1 MKNVIFNSNIH
12 IMKPI
17 IYLVAALFILIIL
30 PVHTF
35 ARAPKRHNYVSVEMC
50 KLCHKKKELGDQFDV
65 WANTAHSKAF
75 YTLGTPEAG
84 KIAANLGIKNPQ
96 QSKECLRCHSTRYG
110 SDDGDRGEDLRVED
124 GVQCESCHGPGE
136 DYMYLEVMEDMKEA
150 TDMGL
155 VMPTEETC
163 RKCHNPESPT
173 YNPERDLTSD
183 GARVDFYYPLRKKKI
198 EHHKPIKEIKK

>member
-1 MKNVIFNSNIH
+1 
-12 IMKPI
+12 MKPI
-17 IYLVAALFILIIL
+17 IYLVAALSILIIL
-30 PVHTF
+30 PVQTF
-35 ARAPKRHNYVSVEMC
+35 ARAPKRHNYISVEMC
-50 KLCHKKKELGDQFDV
+50 KLCHKKKELGDQYDV

-75 YTLGTPEAG
+75 YTLGTPEAE
-84 KIAANLGIKNPQ
+84 KIAAKLGIKNPQ
-96 QSKECLRCHSTRYG
+96 QSRECLRCHSTRYE
-110 SDDGDRGEDLRVED
+110 SDGGDNGEDIHVED

-173 YNPERDLTSD
+173 YNPKRDPTPD
-183 GARVDFYYPLRKKKI
+183 GKTVDFYYPLRKKKI
-198 EHHKPIKEIKK
+198 EHHMPIKEIRK

>member
-1 MKNVIFNSNIH
+1 MKL
-12 IMKPI
+12 KT
-17 IYLVAALFILIIL
+17 YLLTTLSILIIL
-30 PVHTF
+30 PIQTF

-50 KLCHKKKELGDQFDV
+50 KLCHKKKELGDQYDV
-65 WANTAHSKAF
+65 WSNTAHSKAF
-75 YTLGTPEAG
+75 YTLGTPEAR

-96 QSKECLRCHSTRYG
+96 QSKKCLRCHSTRYD
-110 SDDGDRGEDLRVED
+110 SNGEDNGEDIHVED

-136 DYMYLEVMEDMKEA
+136 DYMYLEVMEDMEEA

-173 YNPERDLTSD
+173 YNPERDPMPD
-183 GARVDFYYPLRKKKI
+183 GTKVDFYYPLRKKMI
-198 EHHKPIKEIKK
+198 DHHKPVKKTKK

>member
-1 MKNVIFNSNIH
+1 MH
-12 IMKPI
+12 IMKQV
-17 IYLVAALFILIIL
+17 IYLLIALLTLIIL
-30 PVHTF
+30 PLQTF
-35 ARAPKRHNYVSVEMC
+35 ARAPKRHNYVGVEMC
-50 KLCHKKKELGDQFDV
+50 KLCHKKKELGDQYNV
-65 WANTAHSKAF
+65 WSNTAHSKAF

-96 QSKECLRCHSTRYG
+96 QSKECLRCHSTRYDSVG
-110 SDDGDRGEDLRVED
+110 DDNGEDINIED

-136 DYMYLEVMEDMKEA
+136 DYMYLEVMEDMAEA

-173 YNPERDLTSD
+173 YNTERDPTPD
-183 GARVDFYYPLRKKKI
+183 GKREDFYYPLRKKMI
-198 EHHKPIKEIKK
+198 DHHKPIKEIKK